1 MIFWCVFWFIIG
13 FILGSVSL
21 ALFCMVKVKD
31 FMDEE
36 MGDDY
41 EYL

>member
-1 MIFWCVFWFIIG
+1 MIFWCVFWFLIG
-13 FILGSVSL
+13 FVLGAVSL
-21 ALFCMVKVKD
+21 ALFCMIKVKD

-36 MGDDY
+36 MDDDY